1 MNCLRR
7 ALKKKLLAG
16 AYRTMKIVKLYS
28 GNETAGDMRESNTRA
43 ANQKSKVQCLEV
55 LVSKNAIATNGHN
68 LHWTLSVYSLENHP
82 VNKSLAIQNSE
93 IFHFMV
99 YDWKR
104 TIKRLLDDHKIAY
117 SIIEYFSPE
126 TIYAE
131 GMENSRLPVD
141 VAGVTSKPAHKGNPG
156 LVLNEGNLN

>member
-1 MNCLRR
+1 MLVT
-7 ALKKKLLAG
+7 KQQK
-16 AYRTMKIVKLYS
+16 
-28 GNETAGDMRESNTRA
+28 DMRESNTRA
-43 ANQKSKVQCLEV
+43 VNQKPKIQCLEV

-104 TIKRLLDDHKIAY
+104 TIKQLLDNHKIAY
-117 SIIEYFSPE
+117 SIIEYFNPE
-126 TIYAE
+126 TIHADAV
-131 GMENSRLPVD
+131 ENPI
-141 VAGVTSKPAHKGNPG
+141 SKPSHKGNPDW
-156 LVLNEGNLN
+156 VLNEGNLN